1 MRKKRFWRKV
11 VAGAA
16 ACATVLSALSI
27 VPAEPVE
34 AAAQT
39 PRMVVD
45 MTDRQGEI
53 MHGASGFLYGI
64 SSEDVPTTDLIT
76 PLKPTVLA
84 TKGILGTEH
93 PYGDAADVAE
103 TFFASGG
110 EMLQMYTSNYYA
122 IFGPRPDNTQYAKD
136 LKEIIVPAVVEWKE
150 SWKEEHGTPEDPKDE
165 LGRIDIDKS
174 LVYLPINEGSPQ
186 VDEETGVSNNHT
198 TFYESWE
205 MYYKAI
211 KEADPNATVGGPNDA
226 AYGHWRPGG
235 MKGFLEYCA
244 EHDCWPDV
252 QTWHD
257 LDDGEGAFAR
267 YAGEFEE
274 YRSLSK
280 ELGMPEQQ
288 VVINEYATMEAC
300 GVPGILIRY
309 IAMLEENN
317 AYGCLPFWHQANNL
331 NDLAADANEPNSAW
345 WFYKWYAD
353 MTGDRLAI
361 TEENTTLTGLTG
373 VSTIDDEK
381 AVSSTLFG
389 GVDGDATIVLKDLA
403 STPSFEGA
411 SKVNVKLQA
420 AYYKGYLGA
429 AEPETVLE
437 GTVELKD
444 GNLVLDVE
452 DMLAATGYN
461 LVVTPADEDDEAE
474 PLLVPAY
481 HEIYEAEDAELS
493 GGASASGSGGYYGSG
508 RAYVVNFSKN
518 AGIDYTIRVPA
529 DGKYKMEF
537 IYGNG
542 IGTDRTNEDNH
553 KPVNKI
559 YQLSID
565 GNSEE
570 MLLNNTMLRDWTGIY
585 TKYVDLTA
593 GEHTVSIRGDSDDL
607 EPNILFDVLH
617 VSYSGAYG
625 QDTALYNTLYEAEDA
640 DFNELKNTEETS
652 VSIGREQDGYSGTGY
667 VSGLNGVPVT
677 DGGGIR
683 WAVNVPESG
692 LYNLSLNYQSETE
705 TSASIYVGN
714 TARTFDGRKT
724 VLSLPAAG
732 EWQETGTAIYLE
744 KGMNLVDVDTE
755 ADILLDY
762 MRVQQTAESADYAQ
776 TVQAADT
783 IPEEA
788 QMTDV
793 PYYIWKV
800 KADENGDSELYKE
813 DRTVNKTAQTVT
825 PAGTEY
831 VVGRSVSGDE
841 NAAEDPDKYLE
852 FTYTA
857 DEAGIYAMQIFHSN
871 DEIFGT
877 HSYNTKII
885 DKFACIQVNDQ
896 EPQRYFFINSLSRDT
911 FKEKTVYLNLEAGD
925 NTIKI
930 FNDDSWSVLKGL
942 DNDQADAAGLRKG
955 DSIGDDG
962 TEQSYYMDKPG
973 DIPITNALPN
983 LSRFVITPSAAGSML
998 DTGAETHK
1006 ITVRTSEGGLAV
1018 ADKNAVEDGGQVT
1031 FTVTSDRGVERA
1043 SVNGEAVELTE
1054 AESGK
1059 WTYTVS
1065 DVSEDTELQVIF
1077 TPAEQAAENQDPL
1090 IANNSFGTGD
1100 TEGWSIATG
1109 GAAQVDTKY
1118 FNQYDSEHYL
1128 KLSGEEDYVAEL
1140 GQTVTVPESGI
1151 YSLSFLMKN
1160 KDADAEKT
1168 GDCSSIELTVTAGGK
1183 INVYQLI
1190 SPSGEYEKVEGL
1202 IHVPEN
1208 DSQVTFSLKV
1218 DAKSGFEAYLDDF
1231 TLTKTDIPRNVTAY
1245 FVDCG
1250 DHDPSTLPNGEEFG
1264 LYNSVTDQIFGE
1276 DPVTGKQWGVYD
1288 YLNPE
1293 GIIHSGGSKGAF
1305 TANTSPNC
1313 NDGQA
1318 DVPSKTTNYRYAA
1331 GQDGNADIA
1340 GQIGEMYVDYKFELT
1355 PGQTYNV
1362 EVCVGNNWSNSSPV
1376 NVYANYLSE
1385 KQLNGAEQS
1394 EAFSVIGEDV
1404 EIEPQDY
1411 TVVTGQA
1418 KADEDGIL
1426 TINVRRPLPLS
1437 NATINVNYI
1446 CIRQAQDISE
1456 SLETLNSL
1464 LERVEAL
1471 DTDSL
1476 PEREK
1481 AIVEKAIGFAEEV
1494 AASDLSDDDL
1504 VIVDNASATLKYAIN
1519 EVNKVPDS
1527 TLLYFVDCGDHG
1539 TSTVTDG
1546 DKFGQFNTRTDQIYG
1561 EDPGTGMLWGVDDP
1575 NGNSSG
1581 GAGLLNDEGV
1591 YTQYTWA
1598 HERDQVDGTAQD
1610 NLDKNTT
1617 FRYAHGQVEN
1627 GIDPRYVTYRFQV
1640 DSEDGTYP
1648 VEVGLGNIW
1657 GNSGNP
1663 DVYANLGT
1671 EGETVISED
1680 VSIETEGNEAVS
1692 AEVQAVDGFITIDVR
1707 SSDDTINV
1715 NWIKIGTNQT
1725 VEEKVL
1731 TGIEVTPPVKADYE
1745 IGEELDL
1752 TGLTVTARYSDGS
1765 SAVLEDGSYSVE
1777 GFASDEA
1784 GDRTVT
1790 ISYTEGEITKTASFT
1805 VHVKAPVPAVLES
1818 IEVTPP
1824 SKTEYEIGE
1833 EFDGSGMTV
1842 TARYSDGSEKTL
1854 EAGAYFVSGF
1864 SSVKAGE
1871 VMVTVS
1877 YTEGDVTKTAEFT
1890 VTVNP
1895 GEEPGGEPGKDP
1907 GEEPGGEPDKDPGEE
1922 PGKEPDKEPG
1932 RDPSGNPDKDPETD
1946 TTVSESV
1953 QTGDKLSILPAVTAA
1968 VMAVSAGTAVITV
1981 KYRKKRR

>member
-1 MRKKRFWRKV
+1 M
-11 VAGAA
+11 AGAA
-16 ACATVLSALSI
+16 ACATVLSAMSI

-110 EMLQMYTSNYYA
+110 EMLQMYTSNYY
-122 IFGPRPDNTQYAKD
+122 
-136 LKEIIVPAVVEWKE
+136 
-150 SWKEEHGTPEDPKDE
+150 
-165 LGRIDIDKS
+165 
-174 LVYLPINEGSPQ
+174 
-186 VDEETGVSNNHT
+186 
-198 TFYESWE
+198 
-205 MYYKAI
+205 
-211 KEADPNATVGGPNDA
+211 
-226 AYGHWRPGG
+226 
-235 MKGFLEYCA
+235 
-244 EHDCWPDV
+244 
-252 QTWHD
+252 
-257 LDDGEGAFAR
+257 
-267 YAGEFEE
+267 
-274 YRSLSK
+274 SLSK

-518 AGIDYTIRVPA
+518 AGI
-529 DGKYKMEF
+529 
-537 IYGNG
+537 
-542 IGTDRTNEDNH
+542 
-553 KPVNKI
+553 
-559 YQLSID
+559 
-565 GNSEE
+565 
-570 MLLNNTMLRDWTGIY
+570 Y

-652 VSIGREQDGYSGTGY
+652 VSIGREQDGCSGTGY

-755 ADILLDY
+755 ADIFLDY

-1293 GIIHSGGSKGAF
+1293 GIIHSGESKGAF

-1981 KYRKKRR
+1981 KYQKKRR

>member
-1 MRKKRFWRKV
+1 
-11 VAGAA
+11 
-16 ACATVLSALSI
+16 
-27 VPAEPVE
+27 
-34 AAAQT
+34 
-39 PRMVVD
+39 MVVD

-110 EMLQMYTSNYYA
+110 EMLQMYTSNYY
-122 IFGPRPDNTQYAKD
+122 
-136 LKEIIVPAVVEWKE
+136 
-150 SWKEEHGTPEDPKDE
+150 
-165 LGRIDIDKS
+165 
-174 LVYLPINEGSPQ
+174 
-186 VDEETGVSNNHT
+186 
-198 TFYESWE
+198 
-205 MYYKAI
+205 
-211 KEADPNATVGGPNDA
+211 
-226 AYGHWRPGG
+226 
-235 MKGFLEYCA
+235 
-244 EHDCWPDV
+244 
-252 QTWHD
+252 
-257 LDDGEGAFAR
+257 
-267 YAGEFEE
+267 
-274 YRSLSK
+274 SLSK

-518 AGIDYTIRVPA
+518 A
-529 DGKYKMEF
+529 
-537 IYGNG
+537 
-542 IGTDRTNEDNH
+542 
-553 KPVNKI
+553 
-559 YQLSID
+559 
-565 GNSEE
+565 
-570 MLLNNTMLRDWTGIY
+570 GIY

-877 HSYNTKII
+877 HRYNTKII

-896 EPQRYFFINSLSRDT
+896 EPRRYFFINSLSRDT

-1293 GIIHSGGSKGAF
+1293 GIIHSGESKGAF

-1922 PGKEPDKEPG
+1922 PGGEPDKEPG